1 MHSKVVMKDKMYPVT
16 YSCYVLLY
24 QLQINLTLHTPAF
37 SFLFVLLYSIYCEEF
52 R

>member
-24 QLQINLTLHTPAF
+24 QLQINLTSCLLILICLT
-37 SFLFVLLYSIYCEEF
+37 VLDLL
-52 R
+52 